1 MSNCKIDQ
9 IKKLADKCGY
19 YNLLGMEI
27 AELEYGYARFR
38 FKDQPQLRNL
48 AGTAVH
54 GGAICSIL
62 DAATA
67 ISLDTILPQDTF
79 ASTVNIQVDFL
90 SSFNGCQEVF
100 AEGKII
106 KNGNRIAVGE
116 ARLVDSEGTII
127 AKALATLIKN
137 NKAG

>member
-1 MSNCKIDQ
+1 MSSSKIEQ
-9 IKKLADKCGY
+9 IKILANKCEY
-19 YNLLGMEI
+19 YQLLGMEI
-27 AELEYGYARFR
+27 EELGHGYARFR
-38 FKDQPQLRNL
+38 FKDQPKLRNL
-48 AGTAVH
+48 AGTAVQ

-67 ISLDTILPQDTF
+67 ISLDTILPPDVF

-90 SSFNGCQEVF
+90 SSFNNEKDVF

-106 KNGNRIAVGE
+106 KDGNRMSVGE
-116 ARLVDSEGTII
+116 AVLVDSDGVIL

-137 NKAG
+137 KAS